1 MHLVPGREFSSGST
15 DIIEACGR
23 CWCTLADSVR
33 LSSNKPWVSA
43 PRRPSHLGLLA
54 HSRPSMTFHSN
65 RQPSRLG
72 LMSSLAAELR
82 KKRWLRQLGPA
93 IVPLAI
99 RIGVWSYVPMQNNW
113 FDHGIQSERSGGLIL
128 TRHRDISGWT
138 MVTLQK
144 TLTVFLEDH

>member
-1 MHLVPGREFSSGST
+1 MGECAQASQPPLPAYSLQAIHGLPFEQ
-15 DIIEACGR
+15 AA
-23 CWCTLADSVR
+23 LAA
-33 LSSNKPWVSA
+33 WAHA
-43 PRRPSHLGLLA
+43 P
-54 HSRPSMTFHSN
+54 
-65 RQPSRLG
+65 
-72 LMSSLAAELR
+72 LAAELR